1 MRSFAC
7 ALESKMHLVRR
18 SKFLDYE
25 VPMESLPNLGR
36 LIMTQAQTIRFKKAI
51 ENHRRELVSEI
62 HSQTRQIVIDESEH
76 DPIDQVQSM
85 HMREESATHLGR
97 RSRILAE
104 VDRSLQAIS
113 EGSYGI
119 CVDCEEPISLKRL
132 EIIPWAPRCL
142 SCQEILERWEAE
154 ERQAA

>member
-1 MRSFAC
+1 MQ
-7 ALESKMHLVRR
+7 LVRR

-25 VPMESLPNLGR
+25 VQMESLLNLGR
-36 LIMTQAQTIRFKKAI
+36 LTMTQAQTIRFKKAI
-51 ENHRRELVSEI
+51 ENRRRELVSEI
-62 HSQTRQIVIDESEH
+62 HSQTRQIVIAESEH

-85 HMREESATHLGR
+85 HLREESAIHLGR

-119 CVDCEEPISLKRL
+119 CDDCEEPISLKRL
-132 EIIPWAPRCL
+132 ETIPWALRCL
-142 SCQEILERWEAE
+142 GCQELLERRKAE